1 MAQFQQML
9 NLAEPVNDLENRAAG
24 ALRALLSQVPAIELQ
39 DIQLE
44 QQTADREIDIL
55 AHIVVAG
62 RSPSIVCEV
71 IASGQPRHVRIAL
84 LQLRSYIDHI
94 EAGAIPFLIAPYLS
108 PEAQAL
114 CREQG
119 IGFLDFE
126 GNARL
131 AFDGV
136 FIERQVASKPA
147 AVRRELKSIF
157 KPKSA
162 QVLRVMF
169 RDPSRAWRVTELADA
184 ADVSVGHISNV
195 RMALLD
201 REWARVD
208 AAGLSLTEPDAL
220 LDAWRDAYE
229 PPNGERFNFYTTLHG
244 GAFDE
249 AVRKALGTSN
259 SDGNVM
265 FGSFSAAQWLAPY
278 ARTGSQFLYVDETC
292 LDKLRHVLVLSSPI
306 KGENII
312 VTRLKDRC
320 LFHDA
325 IEPAPG
331 IACTSP
337 IQTYLDLAA
346 AGERGREAADHL
358 RHEKLKWTR

>member
-1 MAQFQQML
+1 ML
-9 NLAEPVNDLENRAAG
+9 NAAESVNDLEYRAAE
-24 ALRALLSQVPAIELQ
+24 AFKALLNQVPAIEMQ

-44 QQTADREIDIL
+44 QRAVDREIDIL
-55 AHIVVAG
+55 AHIIVAS
-62 RSPSIVCEV
+62 RPHSIVCEV
-71 IASGQPRHVRIAL
+71 KASGQPRHVRIAL
-84 LQLRSYIDHI
+84 LQLRNYIHHV
-94 EAGAIPFLIAPYLS
+94 EAGATPFLIAPYLS
-108 PEAQAL
+108 PEAQAI

-119 IGFLDFE
+119 VGYLDFE

-131 AFDGV
+131 VFDGV

-147 AVRRELKSIF
+147 TARRELKSIF

-169 RDPSRAWRVTELADA
+169 RDPSRAWRVTELANA

-201 REWARVD
+201 REWARAD

-229 PPNGERFNFYTTLHG
+229 PPSGERFNFYTTLHG
-244 GAFDE
+244 SAFDE
-249 AVRKALGTSN
+249 AIRKALGASN
-259 SDGNVM
+259 PDANVM

-278 ARTGSQFLYVDETC
+278 ARTGSQFLYVDDAG
-292 LDKLRHVLVLSSPI
+292 LDKLKQVLVLSSPI
-306 KGENII
+306 KGENVI
-312 VTRLKDRC
+312 VTRLRDRG
-320 LFHDA
+320 LFRDA
-325 IEPAPG
+325 IEPALG
-331 IACTSP
+331 IVCTSA
-337 IQTYLDLAA
+337 IQTYLDLSA

-358 RHEKLKWTR
+358 RNEKLRWTR